1 MEADNDTIKAK
12 ISHYIDD
19 FDSPIG
25 IIINFMILGLIL
37 LSSAIFVLETYP
49 LSDSILSL
57 LNHLDALILGLF
69 TLEYLVRFWCAKSK
83 SEFVFSFFSF
93 IDLLSILPL
102 FIGFIDIR
110 YIRILR
116 WFRVLRLLRLIDFE
130 TSIFKIKTEDGI
142 ILVRIFL
149 ILFSLIFIYSGAIY
163 QVEHYSNPAVFQTFF
178 DALYFSV
185 VTMTT
190 VGFGDVIPL
199 SEAGKIVTVIMIFSG
214 IILIPWQVSILTQKF
229 LQNTQQRN
237 QVCSHCGLK
246 FHDRDANF
254 CKICG
259 TKLESS

>member
-1 MEADNDTIKAK
+1 MEADNFKIKEK
-12 ISHYIDD
+12 ISHYLDD
-19 FDSPIG
+19 FGSPIG
-25 IIINFMILGLIL
+25 IAVNLIILGLIL
-37 LSSAIFVLETYP
+37 LSSAIFVLETYS
-49 LSDSILSL
+49 LSEAFLRILKT
-57 LNHLDALILGLF
+57 LDNIILALF
-69 TLEYLVRFWCAKSK
+69 TLEYLMRLWCSEAKIK
-83 SEFVFSFFSF
+83 FVFSLFSF

-102 FIGFIDIR
+102 FLGFIDIR
-110 YIRILR
+110 FIRILR
-116 WFRVLRLLRLIDFE
+116 WFRVLRLLRLINFE
-130 TSIFKIKTEDGI
+130 TSLFRIKSEDGI

-163 QVEHYSNPAVFQTFF
+163 QIEHYSNPKVFKTFF

-199 SEAGKIVTVIMIFSG
+199 SEAGKILTVMMIFSG
-214 IILIPWQVSILTQKF
+214 IILIPWQLGILTQKF
-229 LQNTQQRN
+229 LQNSQQSN

-259 TKLESS
+259 TKL

>member
-1 MEADNDTIKAK
+1 MQEVNSNIKNKLAD
-12 ISHYIDD
+12 YLDD
-19 FDSPIG
+19 FKSPIG
-25 IIINFMILGLIL
+25 IVINFSILGLIL
-37 LSSAIFVLETYP
+37 ASSVIFVFETFS
-49 LSDSILSL
+49 LSNSVLNL
-57 LNHLDALILGLF
+57 LKQIDTIILGLF
-69 TLEYLVRFWCAKSK
+69 TIEYIIRFWCAESKKS
-83 SEFVFSFFSF
+83 FVFSFFSF

-116 WFRVLRLLRLIDFE
+116 WFRVLRLLRLVDFE

-142 ILVRIFL
+142 VLVRIFL

-163 QVEHYSNPAVFQTFF
+163 QVEHDSNPDVFANFF

-199 SEAGKIVTVIMIFSG
+199 SEGGRIVTVIMIFSG
-214 IILIPWQVSILTQKF
+214 IILIPWQLSILTQKF
-229 LQNTQQRN
+229 LQHTQQGK
-237 QVCSHCGLK
+237 QVCPYCGLR
-246 FHDRDANF
+246 FHDCDANF

-259 TKLESS
+259 SKLKS